1 MSVLNR
7 KLFNRGG
14 KVSSRGVGIT
24 SGLIDQPVQ
33 KFQSG
38 GSVSK
43 AEALAPFFADLS
55 GRLLAGRSF
64 DQGIGGALQIGGE
77 ALSGSAPLL
86 QQGLATYRAGQK
98 QSDRKI
104 IEDAQGFK
112 RFVDT
117 GERVFPDVEKPLD
130 QPQFKTV
137 KPGETLVQIDPKT
150 GESKTIFD
158 KIKPAKTQKNIVLS
172 QNQILVDPD
181 TGQEIARGLSKA
193 DTGFYKL
200 DPGEK
205 LFNAQ
210 GEQIAFYEDPNQQ
223 VIKLNPGQTA
233 FDQNGNVLFKAD
245 PLPTEEKVFKL
256 KPGETAFDANGN
268 VLFSA
273 KPNEQTFKLSPGQ
286 TVFDAQGNVLFK
298 ADPAPT
304 KEQTFK
310 LSPGQKVFDAQGNEI
325 AGIAPST
332 KESGEKFYKLK
343 PGETLYNA
351 DGDSIFTAPSLDDNL
366 DKYFDFGSKEER
378 FLYKVRKYEERGI
391 DNLSQVEKDDYF
403 RTLQQVDKG
412 AELKAKSWNEY
423 VAELY
428 KDINFINTMDESIA
442 LAKTEFEKARA
453 TGPVRG
459 RLVPIFSVFQDVT
472 GVSIPNLV
480 NTMFGKDILLEN
492 IAPAELN
499 RLRNSIAI
507 QFQESMKGQVSDFE
521 ARMILNSF
529 FNTLSLPEA
538 NEIAFDNMKYIND
551 LRRETIKIAERTNGF
566 TEFEEEMAKWR
577 KENRPDA
584 IKSKDDKYDELRE
597 KYGTILTGE

>member
-1 MSVLNR
+1 MSVLTR

-43 AEALAPFFADLS
+43 QEALAPFFADLS

-64 DQGIGGALQIGGE
+64 DQGIGGALQIAGD

-104 IEDAQGFK
+104 IKDAQGFQ

-117 GERVFPDVEKPLD
+117 GERVFPDVEKPID

-137 KPGETLVQIDPKT
+137 KPGETLVQVDPKT
-150 GESKTIFD
+150 GEAKTILEKF
-158 KIKPAKTQKNIVLS
+158 KPAKAQKNIVLS
-172 QNQILVDPD
+172 PNQILVDPD
-181 TGQEIARGLSKA
+181 SGQEIARGLSKE

-205 LFNAQ
+205 LFNAK

-256 KPGETAFDANGN
+256 KPGETAFDAEGN

-273 KPNEQTFKLSPGQ
+273 KPN
-286 TVFDAQGNVLFK
+286 
-298 ADPAPT
+298 
-304 KEQTFK
+304 EQTFK

-325 AGIAPST
+325 ASVAPSS

-351 DGDSIFTAPSLDDNL
+351 NGDTIFTAPSFDDNL
-366 DKYFDFGSKEER
+366 DKYHDFKSKEER
-378 FLYKVRKYEERGI
+378 FLYKVRKYEETGI

-403 RTLQQVDKG
+403 RTLQQIDKG
-412 AELKAKSWNEY
+412 AEIKAESWNEY

-442 LAKTEFEKARA
+442 LAKDEFEKARA

-480 NTMFGKDILLEN
+480 NTMFGKDILLDN

-538 NEIAFDNMKYIND
+538 NEIAFANMKYIND

-566 TEFEEEMAKWR
+566 TQFEEEMAKWK

-597 KYGTILTGE
+597 KYGTILSE

>member
-14 KVSSRGVGIT
+14 RVSSRGVGIT

-117 GERVFPDVEKPLD
+117 GERVFPDVEKPID

>member
-33 KFQSG
+33 KFSNG

-43 AEALAPFFADLS
+43 EEALAPFFADLS

-77 ALSGSAPLL
+77 ALAGSAPLL

-104 IEDAQGFK
+104 IKDAQGFQ

-130 QPQFKTV
+130 EPEFKTV
-137 KPGETLVQIDPKT
+137 KPGETLVRIDPKT
-150 GESKTIFD
+150 QEATTILEKFKPSK
-158 KIKPAKTQKNIVLS
+158 AQKNIVLS
-172 QNQILVDPD
+172 PNQILVDPD
-181 TGQEIARGLSKA
+181 SGQEIARGLSKE

-205 LFNAQ
+205 LFNAK

-256 KPGETAFDANGN
+256 KPGETAFDKDGN

-325 AGIAPST
+325 ASVAPSP

-351 DGDSIFTAPSLDDNL
+351 NGDSIFTAPSFDDNL
-366 DKYFDFGSKEER
+366 DKYHDFKSKEER

-391 DNLSQVEKDDYF
+391 DTLNQVEKDDYF
-403 RTLQQVDKG
+403 RTLQQIDKG
-412 AELKAKSWNEY
+412 AEIQAQSWNEY
-423 VAELY
+423 VAGLY
-428 KDINFINTMDESIA
+428 EEIPYLNTIEETLA
-442 LAKTEFEKARA
+442 QAKTEFEKRRA
-453 TGPVRG
+453 TGPVKG
-459 RLVPIFSVFQDVT
+459 RLVPIFSVFQDIT
-472 GVSIPNLV
+472 GISIPNLV
-480 NTMFGKDILLEN
+480 NTMFDKDILLDN

-507 QFQESMKGQVSDFE
+507 QFQKDMKGQVSDFE

-529 FNTLSLPEA
+529 FNVLSLPEA
-538 NEIAFDNMKYIND
+538 NEIAFNNMKYIND
-551 LRRETIKIAERTNGF
+551 LRKETIKIAERTNSF
-566 TEFEEEMAKWR
+566 TEFENEMAKW
-577 KENRPDA
+577 KKQNRPDA
-584 IKSKDDKYDELRE
+584 IKSKDDKYDELRN
-597 KYGTILTGE
+597 KYGTILAGE

>member
-1 MSVLNR
+1 MSVLSR

-24 SGLIDQPVQ
+24 SGLVDQPIQ

-38 GSVSK
+38 GSVSRL
-43 AEALAPFFADLS
+43 EALSPALLDLG
-55 GRLLAGRSF
+55 GRLLGGTSLR
-64 DQGIGGALQIGGE
+64 GGVGGALEIAGQ
-77 ALSGSAPLL
+77 AFAGSAPSFAEGL
-86 QQGLATYRAGQK
+86 QTFRAGQEK
-98 QSDRKI
+98 DDREI
-104 IEDAQGFK
+104 IKDAQGFQ

-130 QPQFKTV
+130 EPEFKTV
-137 KPGETLVQIDPKT
+137 KEGETLVRIDPKT
-150 GESKTIFD
+150 QEATTILE
-158 KIKPAKTQKNIVLS
+158 KIKPAKAQKNIVLS
-172 QNQILVDPD
+172 PNQILIDPD
-181 TGQEIARGLSKA
+181 SGQEIARGLSKE

-205 LFNAQ
+205 LFNAK

-325 AGIAPST
+325 ASVAPSS

-343 PGETLYNA
+343 PGETLYN
-351 DGDSIFTAPSLDDNL
+351 DQGDVVFTAPSFDDNL
-366 DKYFDFGSKEER
+366 DKYHDFKSKEER
-378 FLYKVRKYEERGI
+378 FLYKVRKYEEAGI

-403 RTLQQVDKG
+403 RTLQQIDKG
-412 AELKAKSWNEY
+412 AEIKAESWNEY
-423 VAELY
+423 VSELY

-442 LAKTEFEKARA
+442 LAKDEFEKARA

-480 NTMFGKDILLEN
+480 NTMFGKDILLDN

-566 TEFEEEMAKWR
+566 TEFEEEMAKWK

-584 IKSKDDKYDELRE
+584 IKSKDDKYDELRN
-597 KYGTILTGE
+597 KYGTILSE

>member
-104 IEDAQGFK
+104 IKDAQGFQ
-112 RFVDT
+112 RFVDS

-130 QPQFKTV
+130 EPEFKTV
-137 KPGETLVQIDPKT
+137 KPGETLVRIDPKT
-150 GESKTIFD
+150 QEATTILEKFKPSK
-158 KIKPAKTQKNIVLS
+158 AQKNIVLS
-172 QNQILVDPD
+172 PNQILVDPD
-181 TGQEIARGLSKA
+181 SGQEIARGLSKE

-205 LFNAQ
+205 LFDAQ
-210 GEQIAFYEDPNQQ
+210 GNQIAFYEDPNQQ
-223 VIKLNPGQTA
+223 IIKLNPGQTA
-233 FDQNGNVLFKAD
+233 FDQ
-245 PLPTEEKVFKL
+245 E
-256 KPGETAFDANGN
+256 GN

-273 KPNEQTFKLSPGQ
+273 EPN
-286 TVFDAQGNVLFK
+286 
-298 ADPAPT
+298 
-304 KEQTFK
+304 EQTFK

-325 AGIAPST
+325 AGVAPSS

-351 DGDSIFTAPSLDDNL
+351 NGDTIFTAPSFDDNL
-366 DKYFDFGSKEER
+366 DKYHDFKSKEER

-391 DNLSQVEKDDYF
+391 DNLSQVEKDDYN
-403 RTLQQVDKG
+403 RTLQQIDKG
-412 AELKAKSWNEY
+412 AEIKAESWNEY
-423 VAELY
+423 VADLY

-442 LAKTEFEKARA
+442 LAKDEFEKARA

-480 NTMFGKDILLEN
+480 NTMFGKDILLDN

-538 NEIAFDNMKYIND
+538 NEIAFANMKYIND

-566 TEFEEEMAKWR
+566 TEFEEEMAKW
-577 KENRPDA
+577 KKDNRPDA

-597 KYGTILTGE
+597 KYGTILSE

>member
-33 KFQSG
+33 KFSNG

-43 AEALAPFFADLS
+43 EEALAPFFADLS

-117 GERVFPDVEKPLD
+117 GERVFPDVEKPID

-150 GESKTIFD
+150 GESKTILEKF
-158 KIKPAKTQKNIVLS
+158 KPAKAQKNIVLS
-172 QNQILVDPD
+172 PNQILVDPD
-181 TGQEIARGLSKA
+181 SGQEIARGLSKE

-205 LFNAQ
+205 LFDAQ
-210 GEQIAFYEDPNQQ
+210 GNQIAFYEDPNQQ
-223 VIKLNPGQTA
+223 IIKLNPGQTA
-233 FDQNGNVLFKAD
+233 FDKD
-245 PLPTEEKVFKL
+245 
-256 KPGETAFDANGN
+256 GN

-273 KPNEQTFKLSPGQ
+273 KPN
-286 TVFDAQGNVLFK
+286 
-298 ADPAPT
+298 
-304 KEQTFK
+304 EQTFK

-325 AGIAPST
+325 AGVAPSS

-351 DGDSIFTAPSLDDNL
+351 NGDTIFTAPSFDDNL
-366 DKYFDFGSKEER
+366 DKYHDFKSKEER

-403 RTLQQVDKG
+403 RTLQQIDKG
-412 AELKAKSWNEY
+412 AEIKAESWNEY
-423 VAELY
+423 VADLY

-442 LAKTEFEKARA
+442 LAKDEFEKARA

-480 NTMFGKDILLEN
+480 NTMFGKDILLDN

-566 TEFEEEMAKWR
+566 TEFEEEMAKW
-577 KENRPDA
+577 KKDNRPDA

-597 KYGTILTGE
+597 KYGTILSE

>member
-33 KFQSG
+33 KFSNG

-77 ALSGSAPLL
+77 ALVGSAPLL

-104 IEDAQGFK
+104 IKDAQGFQ

-130 QPQFKTV
+130 EPEFKTV
-137 KPGETLVQIDPKT
+137 REGETLVRIDPET
-150 GESKTIFD
+150 QEAKTILE

-172 QNQILVDPD
+172 PNQILVDPD
-181 TGQEIARGLSKA
+181 SGQEIARGLSKE

-205 LFNAQ
+205 LFDAQ
-210 GEQIAFYEDPNQQ
+210 GNQIAFYEDPNQQ
-223 VIKLNPGQTA
+223 IIKLNPGQTA
-233 FDQNGNVLFKAD
+233 FDQD
-245 PLPTEEKVFKL
+245 
-256 KPGETAFDANGN
+256 GN

-273 KPNEQTFKLSPGQ
+273 EPN
-286 TVFDAQGNVLFK
+286 
-298 ADPAPT
+298 
-304 KEQTFK
+304 EQTFK

-325 AGIAPST
+325 AGVAPSS

-351 DGDSIFTAPSLDDNL
+351 NGDTIFTAPSFDDNL
-366 DKYFDFGSKEER
+366 DKYHDFKSKEER

-391 DNLSQVEKDDYF
+391 DTLSQVEKDDYF
-403 RTLQQVDKG
+403 RTLQQIDKG
-412 AELKAKSWNEY
+412 AEIKAESWNEY
-423 VAELY
+423 VADLY

-453 TGPVRG
+453 TGPVKG

-566 TEFEEEMAKWR
+566 TEFEAEIAKWK

>member
-43 AEALAPFFADLS
+43 AEALAPFFADIS
-55 GRLLAGRSF
+55 GRLLSGRSF
-64 DQGIGGALQIGGE
+64 QGGIGGALQIAGD

-86 QQGLATYRAGQK
+86 QEGLATYRAGQK
-98 QSDRKI
+98 QDDRQI

-130 QPQFKTV
+130 EPEFKTV
-137 KPGETLVQIDPKT
+137 KPGETLVRIDPKT
-150 GESKTIFD
+150 QEATTILEKFKPSK
-158 KIKPAKTQKNIVLS
+158 AQKNIVLS
-172 QNQILVDPD
+172 PNQILVDPD
-181 TGQEIARGLSKA
+181 SGQEIARGLSKE

-205 LFNAQ
+205 LFDAQ
-210 GEQIAFYEDPNQQ
+210 GNQIAFYEDPNQQ
-223 VIKLNPGQTA
+223 IIKLNPGQTA
-233 FDQNGNVLFKAD
+233 FDQ
-245 PLPTEEKVFKL
+245 E
-256 KPGETAFDANGN
+256 GN

-273 KPNEQTFKLSPGQ
+273 KPN
-286 TVFDAQGNVLFK
+286 
-298 ADPAPT
+298 
-304 KEQTFK
+304 EQTFK

-325 AGIAPST
+325 AGVAPSS

-351 DGDSIFTAPSLDDNL
+351 NGDTIFTAPSFDDNL
-366 DKYFDFGSKEER
+366 DKYHDFKSKEER

-391 DNLSQVEKDDYF
+391 DNLSQVEKDDYN
-403 RTLQQVDKG
+403 RTLQQIDKG
-412 AELKAKSWNEY
+412 AEIKAESWNEY
-423 VAELY
+423 VADLY

-442 LAKTEFEKARA
+442 LAKDEFEKARA

-480 NTMFGKDILLEN
+480 NTMFGKDILLDN

-538 NEIAFDNMKYIND
+538 NEIAFANMKYIND

-566 TEFEEEMAKWR
+566 TEFEEEMAKW
-577 KENRPDA
+577 KKDNRPDA

-597 KYGTILTGE
+597 KYGTILSE

>member
-43 AEALAPFFADLS
+43 AEALAPFFADIS
-55 GRLLAGRSF
+55 GRLLSGRSF
-64 DQGIGGALQIGGE
+64 QGGIGGALQIAGD

-98 QSDRKI
+98 QDDRQI

-117 GERVFPDVEKPLD
+117 GERVFPDVEKPID

-150 GESKTIFD
+150 GESKTILD

-181 TGQEIARGLSKA
+181 TGQEIARGLSKE

-205 LFNAQ
+205 LFNAK

-245 PLPTEEKVFKL
+245 PLATEEKIFKL
-256 KPGETAFDANGN
+256 KPGETAFDAEGN

-325 AGIAPST
+325 ASVAPSP

-351 DGDSIFTAPSLDDNL
+351 NGDSIFTAPSFDDNL
-366 DKYFDFGSKEER
+366 DKYHDFKSKQER

-391 DNLSQVEKDDYF
+391 DTLSQVEKDDYF
-403 RTLQQVDKG
+403 RTLQQIDKG
-412 AELKAKSWNEY
+412 AEIKAESWNEY
-423 VAELY
+423 VADLY

-442 LAKTEFEKARA
+442 LAKDEFEKARA

-480 NTMFGKDILLEN
+480 NTMFGKDILLDN

-566 TEFEEEMAKWR
+566 TEFEAEMAKWK

-597 KYGTILTGE
+597 KYGTILSE

>member
-64 DQGIGGALQIGGE
+64 DGGIGGALQIGGE
-77 ALSGSAPLL
+77 ALAGSAPLL

-117 GERVFPDVEKPLD
+117 GERVFPDVEKPID

-150 GESKTIFD
+150 GESKTILD
-158 KIKPAKTQKNIVLS
+158 KVKPAKAQKNIVLS

-286 TVFDAQGNVLFK
+286 TVFDVQGNVLFK

-351 DGDSIFTAPSLDDNL
+351 NGDSIFTAPSLDDNL

-391 DNLSQVEKDDYF
+391 DNLSQVERDDYF

-428 KDINFINTMDESIA
+428 KDINFINTMDESLA
-442 LAKTEFEKARA
+442 LAKTEFEKSRS
-453 TGPVRG
+453 TGPVKG
-459 RLVPIFSVFQDVT
+459 RLTPIFSVFQDLT
-472 GVSIPNLV
+472 GLSVPNLV
-480 NTMFGKDILLEN
+480 NTMFGKDILLDN

-529 FNTLSLPEA
+529 FNVLSLPEA

-551 LRRETIKIAERTNGF
+551 LRRETIRIAERTNGF
-566 TEFEEEMAKWR
+566 TEFEEEMAKW
-577 KENRPDA
+577 KKQNRPDA

>member
-1 MSVLNR
+1 
-7 KLFNRGG
+7 
-14 KVSSRGVGIT
+14 
-24 SGLIDQPVQ
+24 
-33 KFQSG
+33 
-38 GSVSK
+38 
-43 AEALAPFFADLS
+43 
-55 GRLLAGRSF
+55 
-64 DQGIGGALQIGGE
+64 
-77 ALSGSAPLL
+77 
-86 QQGLATYRAGQK
+86 
-98 QSDRKI
+98 
-104 IEDAQGFK
+104 
-112 RFVDT
+112 
-117 GERVFPDVEKPLD
+117 LD
-130 QPQFKTV
+130 EPEFKTV
-137 KPGETLVQIDPKT
+137 KPGETLVRIDPKT
-150 GESKTIFD
+150 QEATTILEKFKPSK
-158 KIKPAKTQKNIVLS
+158 AQKNIVLS
-172 QNQILVDPD
+172 PNQILVDPD
-181 TGQEIARGLSKA
+181 SGQEIARGLSKE

-205 LFNAQ
+205 LFDAQ
-210 GEQIAFYEDPNQQ
+210 GNQIAFYEDPNQQ
-223 VIKLNPGQTA
+223 IIKLNPGQTA
-233 FDQNGNVLFKAD
+233 FDQ
-245 PLPTEEKVFKL
+245 E
-256 KPGETAFDANGN
+256 GN

-273 KPNEQTFKLSPGQ
+273 KPN
-286 TVFDAQGNVLFK
+286 
-298 ADPAPT
+298 
-304 KEQTFK
+304 EQTFK

-325 AGIAPST
+325 AGVAPSS

-351 DGDSIFTAPSLDDNL
+351 NGDTIFTAPSFDDNL
-366 DKYFDFGSKEER
+366 DKYHDFKSKEER

-391 DNLSQVEKDDYF
+391 DNLSQVEKDDYN
-403 RTLQQVDKG
+403 RTLQQIDKG
-412 AELKAKSWNEY
+412 AEIKAESWNEY
-423 VAELY
+423 VADLY

-442 LAKTEFEKARA
+442 LAKDEFEKARA

-480 NTMFGKDILLEN
+480 NTMFGKDILLDN

-538 NEIAFDNMKYIND
+538 NEIAFANMKYIND

-566 TEFEEEMAKWR
+566 TQFEEEMAKWK

-597 KYGTILTGE
+597 KYGTILSE

>member
-43 AEALAPFFADLS
+43 QEALAPFFADLS

-117 GERVFPDVEKPLD
+117 GERVFPDVEKPID

-150 GESKTIFD
+150 GESKTILEKF
-158 KIKPAKTQKNIVLS
+158 KPAKAQKNIVLS
-172 QNQILVDPD
+172 PNQILVDPD
-181 TGQEIARGLSKA
+181 SGQEIARGLSKE

-205 LFNAQ
+205 LFDAQ
-210 GEQIAFYEDPNQQ
+210 GNQIAFYEDPNQQ
-223 VIKLNPGQTA
+223 IIKLNPGQTA
-233 FDQNGNVLFKAD
+233 FDKD
-245 PLPTEEKVFKL
+245 
-256 KPGETAFDANGN
+256 GN

-273 KPNEQTFKLSPGQ
+273 KPN
-286 TVFDAQGNVLFK
+286 
-298 ADPAPT
+298 
-304 KEQTFK
+304 EQTFK

-325 AGIAPST
+325 AGVAPSS

-351 DGDSIFTAPSLDDNL
+351 NGDTIFTAPSFDDNL
-366 DKYFDFGSKEER
+366 DKYHDFKSKEER

-403 RTLQQVDKG
+403 RTLQQIDKG
-412 AELKAKSWNEY
+412 AEIKAESWNEY
-423 VAELY
+423 VADLY

-442 LAKTEFEKARA
+442 LAKDEFEKARA

-480 NTMFGKDILLEN
+480 NTMFGKDILLDN

-566 TEFEEEMAKWR
+566 TEFEEEMAKW
-577 KENRPDA
+577 KKDNRPDA

-597 KYGTILTGE
+597 KYGTILSE

>member
-55 GRLLAGRSF
+55 GRLLSGRSF
-64 DQGIGGALQIGGE
+64 QGGIGGALQIGGD

-117 GERVFPDVEKPLD
+117 GERVFPDVEKPID

>member
-7 KLFNRGG
+7 KLFSRGG

-43 AEALAPFFADLS
+43 AEALAPFFADIS
-55 GRLLAGRSF
+55 GRLLSGRSF
-64 DQGIGGALQIGGE
+64 QGGLGGALQIAGD

-98 QSDRKI
+98 ESDRKI

-117 GERVFPDVEKPLD
+117 GERVFPDVEKPID

-137 KPGETLVQIDPKT
+137 KEGETLVRIDPKT
-150 GESKTIFD
+150 QEATTILE
-158 KIKPAKTQKNIVLS
+158 KIKPAKAQKNIVLS
-172 QNQILVDPD
+172 PNQILIDPD
-181 TGQEIARGLSKA
+181 SRTEIARGLSKE

-205 LFNAQ
+205 LFNAK

-286 TVFDAQGNVLFK
+286 
-298 ADPAPT
+298 
-304 KEQTFK
+304 
-310 LSPGQKVFDAQGNEI
+310 KVFDAQGNEI

-351 DGDSIFTAPSLDDNL
+351 NGDSIFTAPSFDDNL
-366 DKYFDFGSKEER
+366 DKYHDFKSKEER

-391 DNLSQVEKDDYF
+391 DTLSQVEKDDYF
-403 RTLQQVDKG
+403 RTLQQIDKG
-412 AELKAKSWNEY
+412 AEIKAESWNEY
-423 VAELY
+423 VADLY

-442 LAKTEFEKARA
+442 LAKDEFEKARA

-459 RLVPIFSVFQDVT
+459 RLVPIFSIFQDVT

-480 NTMFGKDILLEN
+480 NTMFGKDILLDN

-538 NEIAFDNMKYIND
+538 NEIAFANMKYIND

-566 TEFEEEMAKWR
+566 TEFEAEMAKWK

-584 IKSKDDKYDELRE
+584 IKSKDDKYDELRN
-597 KYGTILTGE
+597 KYGTILSE

>member
-33 KFQSG
+33 KFSNG

-43 AEALAPFFADLS
+43 EEALAPFFADLS

-77 ALSGSAPLL
+77 ALAGSAPLL

-117 GERVFPDVEKPLD
+117 GERVFPDVEKPID

-150 GESKTIFD
+150 GESKTILEKF
-158 KIKPAKTQKNIVLS
+158 KPAKAQKNIVLS
-172 QNQILVDPD
+172 PNQILVDPD
-181 TGQEIARGLSKA
+181 SGQEIARGLSKE

-205 LFNAQ
+205 LFDAQ
-210 GEQIAFYEDPNQQ
+210 GNQIAFYEDPNQQ
-223 VIKLNPGQTA
+223 IIKLNPGQTA
-233 FDQNGNVLFKAD
+233 FDKD
-245 PLPTEEKVFKL
+245 
-256 KPGETAFDANGN
+256 GN

-273 KPNEQTFKLSPGQ
+273 KPN
-286 TVFDAQGNVLFK
+286 
-298 ADPAPT
+298 
-304 KEQTFK
+304 EQTFK

-325 AGIAPST
+325 AGVAPSS

-351 DGDSIFTAPSLDDNL
+351 NGDTIFTAPSFDDNL
-366 DKYFDFGSKEER
+366 DKYHDFKSKEER

-403 RTLQQVDKG
+403 RTLQQIDKG
-412 AELKAKSWNEY
+412 AEIKAESWNEY
-423 VAELY
+423 VADLY

-442 LAKTEFEKARA
+442 LAKDEFEKARA

-480 NTMFGKDILLEN
+480 NTMFGKDILLDN

-566 TEFEEEMAKWR
+566 TEFEEEMAKW
-577 KENRPDA
+577 KKDNRPDA

-597 KYGTILTGE
+597 KYGTILSE

>member
-77 ALSGSAPLL
+77 ALAGSAPLL

-150 GESKTIFD
+150 GESKTILETF
-158 KIKPAKTQKNIVLS
+158 KPAKAQKNIVLS
-172 QNQILVDPD
+172 PNQILVDPD
-181 TGQEIARGLSKA
+181 SGQEIARGLSKE

-205 LFNAQ
+205 LFNAK

-256 KPGETAFDANGN
+256 KPGETAFDAEGN

-273 KPNEQTFKLSPGQ
+273 KPN
-286 TVFDAQGNVLFK
+286 
-298 ADPAPT
+298 
-304 KEQTFK
+304 EQTFK

-325 AGIAPST
+325 ASVAPSS

-343 PGETLYNA
+343 PGETLYNSN
-351 DGDSIFTAPSLDDNL
+351 GDSIFTAPSFDDNL
-366 DKYFDFGSKEER
+366 DKYHDFKSKEER
-378 FLYKVRKYEERGI
+378 FLYKVRKYEEAGI

-403 RTLQQVDKG
+403 RTLQQIDKG
-412 AELKAKSWNEY
+412 AEIKAESWNEY

-442 LAKTEFEKARA
+442 LAKDEFEKARA

-480 NTMFGKDILLEN
+480 NTMFGKDILLDN

-538 NEIAFDNMKYIND
+538 NEIAFANMKYIND

-566 TEFEEEMAKWR
+566 TQFEEEMAKWK

-597 KYGTILTGE
+597 KYGTILSE

>member
-43 AEALAPFFADLS
+43 AEALAPFFADIS
-55 GRLLAGRSF
+55 GRLLSGRSF
-64 DQGIGGALQIGGE
+64 QGGIGGALQIAGD

-98 QSDRKI
+98 QDDRQI

-117 GERVFPDVEKPLD
+117 GERVFPNVEKPLD
-130 QPQFKTV
+130 QPQLKTV

-223 VIKLNPGQTA
+223 IIKLNPGQTA
-233 FDQNGNVLFKAD
+233 FDKD
-245 PLPTEEKVFKL
+245 
-256 KPGETAFDANGN
+256 GN

-273 KPNEQTFKLSPGQ
+273 KPN
-286 TVFDAQGNVLFK
+286 
-298 ADPAPT
+298 
-304 KEQTFK
+304 EQTFK

-325 AGIAPST
+325 AGVAPSS

-351 DGDSIFTAPSLDDNL
+351 NGDTIFTAPSFDDNL
-366 DKYFDFGSKEER
+366 DKYHDFKSKEER

-391 DNLSQVEKDDYF
+391 DTLSQVEKDDYF
-403 RTLQQVDKG
+403 RTLQQIDEG
-412 AELKAKSWNEY
+412 AKIQAQSWNEY
-423 VAELY
+423 VAGLY
-428 KDINFINTMDESIA
+428 QEIPYLNTIEETLA
-442 LAKTEFEKARA
+442 QAKTEFEKARA

-459 RLVPIFSVFQDVT
+459 GLVPIFSVFQDVT

-480 NTMFGKDILLEN
+480 NTMFGKDILLDN

-538 NEIAFDNMKYIND
+538 NEIAFANMKYIND

-566 TEFEEEMAKWR
+566 TEFEAEMAKW
-577 KENRPDA
+577 KKQNRPDA
-584 IKSKDDKYDELRE
+584 IKSKDDKYDELRN
-597 KYGTILTGE
+597 KYGTILSE